1 MAQKKSFKDNPAL
14 QFISMPQTQI
24 EEKHI
29 EEKKPE
35 ADTTE
40 ESVPMKL
47 NPLYIETKSRR
58 LQLLVQPSLHKKLK
72 LHSTTLGI
80 SVNELVHSVL
90 ENYLEREA

>member
-24 EEKHI
+24 EEKYI
-29 EEKKPE
+29 EGEKQG
-35 ADTTE
+35 ADATE

-72 LHSTTLGI
+72 QHSTTLGI

-90 ENYLEREA
+90 ESYLEREA